1 MACGTDRAIAFF
13 NVGCR
18 RVFETHQNKARKVR
32 LEDSTTPYN
41 LPRSNKAMAL
51 GDRPVPLCLPA

>member
-1 MACGTDRAIAFF
+1 
-13 NVGCR
+13 
-18 RVFETHQNKARKVR
+18 VR

-51 GDRPVPLCLPA
+51 PATLSPSTPDVPGKGLSK